1 MVTLLSC
8 RCRLDASRGLV
19 VVATWSVGSRLG
31 GQKGGVALHVSC
43 SAVTP
48 GELSVPVLGM
58 SYPSVPT
65 KEQTTADSVCYSV
78 RYRAI
83 AGPLVCLVLAS
94 GSSGID
100 SDSDPGPGSSGA
112 SLMSTPGSGSGCDS
126 CSGSE
131 SGSVGNLGSMLTSV
145 VNMAMRTPSPRCLTI
160 GASQW
165 QLSIRPQLWGV
176 APTVA

>member
-1 MVTLLSC
+1 MITWEQSC
-8 RCRLDASRGLV
+8 CCPVPRGLV

-65 KEQTTADSVCYSV
+65 KEQTTADSVCFSV

-83 AGPLVCLVLAS
+83 AGPLVRLVLAP
-94 GSSGID
+94 GSSGIGSV
-100 SDSDPGPGSSGA
+100 SDLGPGSSGA
-112 SLMSTPGSGSGCDS
+112 SLISTPGSGSGCDS

-131 SGSVGNLGSMLTSV
+131 SGSVGDFGSML
-145 VNMAMRTPSPRCLTI
+145 R
-160 GASQW
+160 
-165 QLSIRPQLWGV
+165 GV
-176 APTVA
+176 ALFVALISGCGGEGVSGTWTHTPLESTLVR

>member
-1 MVTLLSC
+1 MVTLLPC

-65 KEQTTADSVCYSV
+65 KEQTTADSVCYSA
-78 RYRAI
+78 RYQAL
-83 AGPLVCLVLAS
+83 AGSLVCLALLV
-94 GSSGID
+94 
-100 SDSDPGPGSSGA
+100 
-112 SLMSTPGSGSGCDS
+112 MVS
-126 CSGSE
+126 CGRLDVSR
-131 SGSVGNLGSMLTSV
+131 LKPPF
-145 VNMAMRTPSPRCLTI
+145 RSPRRWSVQ
-160 GASQW
+160 AS
-165 QLSIRPQLWGV
+165 V
-176 APTVA
+176 A